1 MIEKK
6 QLGRK
11 TLHIYFRR
19 LFHNPLKTSR
29 KGVALL
35 MATTSLILM
44 AYIASEV
51 TKDSSLEYVVN
62 SQEINRIKAYYAAR
76 NSLSIALLR
85 VKTYQQVA
93 QMNLPGGFADQVD
106 QIWKFPFG
114 WPLPIP
120 PQLTS
125 NDPES
130 SDEKSKEAL
139 FDGQYDHTIMDEG
152 SKIDINDL
160 NSPSEILRQTT
171 TAQLLNI
178 FTQQIDSNDEFR
190 NQYQNYNFTE
200 LINRITDW
208 MTDKPDNVS
217 KNGGDK
223 RQAFAGLGSDQYP
236 PNRGF
241 RTIDELRL
249 VPGMTEEFF
258 MLLQPQITIYG
269 MKAINPNL
277 ASSKVLKSLDKNM
290 TDEAIKN
297 VLERRD
303 DPDKGGPFKGASS
316 DECRKDFRNYV
327 ATFGVQ
333 PDQEFDKIP
342 FICDKVLNFRIIASG
357 RSGSGK
363 GSIQK
368 KIIAVVMDVQKAG
381 SKLKSYVDKEKKDA
395 QGSNP
400 NPGGNPNPTAGLKD
414 SAQNAKQDPLPKGRP
429 RVVYWSEI

>member
-1 MIEKK
+1 MIWNFNFKTIKK
-6 QLGRK
+6 
-11 TLHIYFRR
+11 R
-19 LFHNPLKTSR
+19 LTYNPLQISKR

-85 VKTYQQVA
+85 IKTYQQVA
-93 QMNLPGGFADQVD
+93 QMNLPAGFADQVD
-106 QIWKFPFG
+106 QIWKFPFA

-120 PQLTS
+120 PGLSS
-125 NDPES
+125 NTKDSTE
-130 SDEKSKEAL
+130 EKAKEAL
-139 FDGQYDHTIMDEG
+139 FDGQYDHVITDEG

-160 NSPSEILRQTT
+160 NSPSEVLRQTT
-171 TAQLLNI
+171 AAQLLNI
-178 FTQQIDSNDEFR
+178 FNQQIESNDDFR

-208 MTDKPDNVS
+208 MTSTPDYAS

-223 RQAFAGLGSDQYP
+223 RAAFADLGSDDYP

-241 RTIDELRL
+241 RTVDELRL
-249 VPGMTEEFF
+249 VPGMTDEFF
-258 MLLQPQITIYG
+258 NLLQPQITIYG

-277 ASSKVLKSLDKNM
+277 ASAKVLKSLDKNI

-297 VLERRD
+297 ALERRD
-303 DPDKGGPFKGASS
+303 DPEKGGPFKGNTS
-316 DECRKDFRNYV
+316 DECRKDFKSFIEKY
-327 ATFGVQ
+327 GVQ
-333 PDQEFDKIP
+333 TAPEFDKIP
-342 FICDKVLNFRIIASG
+342 FLCDKVINFRIVASG
-357 RSGSGK
+357 RSGTGK

-381 SKLKSYVDKEKKDA
+381 AKLKSYVDEEKKKNQTD
-395 QGSNP
+395 QSNP
-400 NPGGNPNPTAGLKD
+400 QAGGAPGPKSEPAKNT
-414 SAQNAKQDPLPKGRP
+414 KQDPLPKGRP
-429 RVVYWSEI
+429 RIVYWSEI